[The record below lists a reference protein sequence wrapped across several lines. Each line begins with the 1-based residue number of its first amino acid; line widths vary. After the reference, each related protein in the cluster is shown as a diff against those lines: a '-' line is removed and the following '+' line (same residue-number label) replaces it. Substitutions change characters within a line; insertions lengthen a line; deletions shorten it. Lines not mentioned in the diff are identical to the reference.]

1 MSDYDAITMEDVTY
15 IKAIVKAYYGEA
27 VASRFT
33 YGAVSD
39 ETVNAVA
46 KMLHE
51 TVDCSKWIDSVP
63 NPSDLLMPTKNLQK
77 WALRV
82 IRAAGKPFL
91 MDNEKVNIMCKV
103 FLANKFKS
111 DIVMSLKY

>member
-1 MSDYDAITMEDVTY
+1 MSDYEGITMEDTQY
-15 IKAIVKAYYGEA
+15 IRAIVKAYYGEA
-27 VASRFT
+27 VAGKIT
-33 YGAVSD
+33 HGAISE
-39 ETVNAVA
+39 ETVAAVA

-63 NPSDLLMPTKNLQK
+63 NPSDLLMPAKNLQK

-91 MDNEKVNIMCKV
+91 MENEKVSVMCKV
-103 FLANKFKS
+103 FLAGKFKNE
-111 DIVMSLKY
+111 IIFSLNY